1 MRIIPTGGTY
11 AAHMK
16 GRDIMKWFKGCTTA
30 EAVKKMY
37 RDLCKAYHPDL
48 HPGAEN
54 EEKMKQINA
63 EYDVAWARYK
73 NVHGTAGTSEGN
85 STASAESGA
94 ESRREA
100 DEAPEEFKAVINSI
114 IGCDGIEIDLV
125 GSWVWVTG
133 NTYPH
138 RETIKSAGF
147 KWANKKHAWYWHP
160 AEEGARRHSKM
171 SLDQIKE
178 RYGCESFATK
188 AQPKLA

>member
-1 MRIIPTGGTY
+1 
-11 AAHMK
+11 
-16 GRDIMKWFKGCTTA
+16 MKWFNGCTTA

-37 RDLCKAYHPDL
+37 RDLCKSYHPDL

-63 EYDVAWARYK
+63 EYDTAWARYK
-73 NVHGTAGTSEGN
+73 NVHSNVTGSENGT
-85 STASAESGA
+85 
-94 ESRREA
+94 ESRRETS
-100 DEAPEEFKAVINSI
+100 EAPEMFKDIINAI
-114 IGCDGIEIDLV
+114 IGCEGIEIDLV

-133 NTYPH
+133 NTYIH
-138 RETIKSAGF
+138 RETLKGAGF
-147 KWANKKHAWYWHP
+147 KWAGKKQAWYWHP